1 MGEKGMGI
9 LKQYQDGTLS
19 PEQLTSLRTM
29 VVSRQHSLQQQQQ
42 NVLRQQQQGQQ
53 HSTPNQNANP
63 NPNANAGGSQMAN
76 VSDEH
81 LLKGTQDLMGKLAK
95 LQSSIGTGGLL
106 PDQQEKARN
115 MTAAWSKQLAQATAE
130 CSRRGLSL
138 NVDLLKKYVFL
149 ARLYLSSFFQAMSA
163 YDFHLSPSHSE

>member
-81 LLKGTQDLMGKLAK
+81 LLKGTQDL
-95 LQSSIGTGGLL
+95 SSIGTGGLL